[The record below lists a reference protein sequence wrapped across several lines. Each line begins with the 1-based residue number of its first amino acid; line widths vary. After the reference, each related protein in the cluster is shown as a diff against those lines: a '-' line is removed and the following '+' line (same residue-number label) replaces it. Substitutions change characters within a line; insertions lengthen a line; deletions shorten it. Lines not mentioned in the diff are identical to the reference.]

1 MSPKSPKPQPMRKCV
16 GCGERKTKKELIRVV
31 RTPEG
36 SITLDATGRLNGRGA
51 YICPSQDCL
60 AKAVRNRGLER
71 SLDVRIPEDI
81 FEGLRRSL
89 LEIEQ

>member
-36 SITLDATGRLNGRGA
+36 AIALDATGRLNGRGA